1 MNLSELS
8 IHRPVLATVFVLVII
23 LFGVIGYTSLPV
35 REYPNVDNPIITV
48 TVSYPGANA
57 EVIENQITEPLEQNI
72 NGIPG
77 IRSLTSQS
85 SQGRSRIT
93 VEFELSVDMETAAND
108 VRDKVSVA
116 QRYLPRDADPPTVS
130 KADADS
136 EPIMQITIESPT
148 RSLLELSEIAD
159 LTVKERLQTISDVSA
174 VEIWGEHR
182 YSMRLWLD
190 PVKMAA
196 YGVTP
201 IDVKNALDREN
212 IELPAG
218 SIEGDQIEQ
227 SIRTMGLLQSPED
240 FNNLVI
246 IEDNFRIVRFR
257 DIGYA
262 ELDAENRQNI
272 LRRNGVPMVS
282 CVIIPQ
288 PGANHISIADEAR
301 LRVEQMQ
308 KDLPSDVKLDF
319 AFDNTRFIR
328 ASIYEVQ
335 TTVIIAFLLVIL
347 VIFVFLR
354 DWRITLIPTLVIPIS
369 LIGIFF
375 VMYLAGFSINV
386 LSMLAVVL
394 AVGLVVD
401 DAIVVTENIYKKIE
415 QGMSPRK
422 ASIEGSKE
430 IFFAIISTTITLVA
444 IFFPIVFLEGMT
456 GRLFREFS
464 IVIAGA
470 VTISAFVALSFVPML
485 SSKMLKP
492 KTKQGKWHEKTE
504 AYFDKFN
511 LLYEQMLQRFL
522 ARKWLIFP
530 IIIFTALLIVVLWE
544 IIPAEMAPLED
555 RSQIVLRTSVPEG
568 ATFEFTRD
576 YTTRISEIADSVAP
590 ERVSNLNII
599 RSGMGTVRLTLP
611 DIDQRERTQM
621 EIADELSKAV
631 RNETA
636 ARTFVQQQ
644 PTFGGRRGG
653 MPIQYVLQANNLEKL
668 REFLP
673 PFMEKVNQSPYFQMA
688 DVNLKFTKPE
698 TQIVID
704 RDKAAVLGVSTR
716 DIGQTL
722 QYALSG
728 QRMGYFYM
736 NGKQYQILGEINR
749 QQRNTPVDL
758 KAIYLKNKNGQMI
771 QMDNLVKLQE
781 TVAPPQIYRYN
792 RFSSATVSAGLAPGY
807 SLGQGLE
814 EMDRIAAEVLDD
826 SFRTTLEGES
836 RNFRESSS
844 SLLFAFGLAIL
855 LIFLVLAAQFE
866 SFKDPLVIMLSVPLA
881 VFGAMLFMW
890 MFGVT
895 MNIYSQIG
903 IIMLIG
909 LVAKNGILI
918 VEFANQRQESGLSK
932 YEAVMGASV
941 QRLRPILMT
950 SISTILGTL
959 PLAFATGEGANG
971 RIAMGTAVVGGLLI
985 ATLLTLFLVPAI
997 YMYLSTDRKIRN
1009 EKQTDISVAL
1019 TDNSADDKTT
1029 ND

>member
-272 LRRNGVPMVS
+272 LRRNGMPMVS

-401 DAIVVTENIYKKIE
+401 DAIVVTENIYKKVE

-492 KTKQGKWHEKTE
+492 KTKRGKWHEKTE

-673 PFMEKVNQSPYFQMA
+673 PFMEKVNRSPYFQMA

-758 KAIYLKNKNGQMI
+758 KAIYLKNKDGQMI

-1019 TDNSADDKTT
+1019 IDNSADDKTT

>member
-576 YTTRISEIADSVAP
+576 YTTRISEIADSVVP
-590 ERVSNLNII
+590 ERVSNLNVI

-758 KAIYLKNKNGQMI
+758 KTIYLKNKNGQMI

-1009 EKQTDISVAL
+1009 EKQTDISAAL
-1019 TDNSADDKTT
+1019 IDNSADDKTT